1 MAETG
6 MSKIIR
12 GDLAIELT
20 TGERYDL
27 ENNDAIETSV
37 NGRAII
43 TWPDH
48 SVTRLSENTR
58 IVIHHMYANTHYD
71 KIEISMSL
79 KKGKIWTRVVRTM
92 IGDSYFET
100 KLPKN
105 DIVAAVRG
113 TTFEINLEKNYIHAV
128 RHNINLSDG
137 LFHRVSLFPG
147 EIVDSENILIKYT
160 RATLDSTWNEI
171 NALADSV
178 YDQKRLERVNQF
190 LEEKKTGILLLWED
204 FMRQLLGRFD
214 GFHTLSIQSLIE
226 SQNIEKL
233 SKFSEQDLFRYYQRI
248 QSGSGNI
255 IPITTLRSSL
265 SEKLKSDPRLKPYIE
280 AIQR

>member
-1 MAETG
+1 

-27 ENNDAIETSV
+27 ENDDAIETSV
-37 NGRAII
+37 NARAII

-58 IVIHHMYANTHYD
+58 VVIHRMDANPNYD
-71 KIEISMSL
+71 EIKISMSL

-204 FMRQLLGRFD
+204 LMRQLLGRFD
-214 GFHTLSIQSLIE
+214 GFQTLSIQSLIK
-226 SQNIEKL
+226 SHNIEKL
-233 SKFSEQDLFRYYQRI
+233 SEFSEQDLFRYYQRI

-255 IPITTLRSSL
+255 IPISALRSSL
-265 SEKLKSDPRLKPYIE
+265 SEKLKYDPRLKPYIE